1 MYLFYCDV
9 QRMATITLLNWFR
22 FGWCRETRW
31 FLQLERRWVG
41 KQANLSENDRVGG
54 GGMKASQRKRRKTVC
69 SVAPSL
75 WWAWWKL
82 VGSRHPDCVGFTIGI
97 GLMQVWE
104 AEVLGSVQDIRRWR
118 PTRLFPAFL
127 FAVEPPQAVAAPDRA
142 SGNLPK
148 IQSNNKVF

>member
-1 MYLFYCDV
+1 
-9 QRMATITLLNWFR
+9 
-22 FGWCRETRW
+22 
-31 FLQLERRWVG
+31 
-41 KQANLSENDRVGG
+41 
-54 GGMKASQRKRRKTVC
+54 
-69 SVAPSL
+69 
-75 WWAWWKL
+75 
-82 VGSRHPDCVGFTIGI
+82 VGFTIGI